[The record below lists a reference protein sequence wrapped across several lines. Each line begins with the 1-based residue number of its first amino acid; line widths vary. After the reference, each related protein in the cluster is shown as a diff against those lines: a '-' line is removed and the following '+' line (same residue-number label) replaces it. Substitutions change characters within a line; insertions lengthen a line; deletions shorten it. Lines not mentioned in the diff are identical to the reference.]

1 METPSIKI
9 FLNLNDSKKNQGN
22 TVSTASTTRP
32 SLRSNATANDRPNP
46 RPNTSSN
53 DRPNIANDKRP
64 STAQSRSEDRFK
76 VNVNRKIKIAKPVKL
91 LTPVDL
97 LNKGAKTN
105 LSGAGTSG
113 GKKPVGSGMSGGSR
127 LVIPRPIG
135 S

>member
-1 METPSIKI
+1 MDNPSIKI

-22 TVSTASTTRP
+22 AVSRALTARP
-32 SLRSNATANDRPNP
+32 NLRPNTSSNDRPNP

-53 DRPNIANDKRP
+53 DRPNIANNKRP
-64 STAQSRSEDRFK
+64 STAQSRSEDRFT
-76 VNVNRKIKIAKPVKL
+76 VNINKKINVAKPVK
-91 LTPVDL
+91 TPVDL

-127 LVIPRPIG
+127 LVIARPIG